1 VTVETAPPSAE
12 LDMVGERYRL
22 LQRLVPLT
30 EAVPAV
36 WRGEDTVLNR
46 PVTVTLYEP
55 AGPGAIALL
64 EHAHAL
70 SSVEHPALPRV
81 FDAEGELNRTWVV
94 TEWVDGSTLAALLTE
109 GPFDAPAAAA
119 TIAKL
124 AEGVALAHR
133 VGLPVGL
140 LDPDHVVI
148 TPRGTVTLT
157 RLRVGGGSAEDDVR
171 HLGALLYAALTGVW
185 PLAEVH
191 QQRGGNG
198 GLPSPRQARAGV
210 PPELSAITMRALAP
224 GQPGSITTAAGLS
237 DALTRWHRQAAPEP
251 FLGDL
256 GDDPYTDPGRRRVPM
271 VAAVVA
277 GVCAIGLVA
286 LLISAVASK
295 RSGNE
300 AAPQTSG
307 STSVASA
314 PPATTAPVV
323 KSPVAIQNVT
333 LYDPPPGDGE
343 ENKGSIGN
351 AADGNPATVWKTLT
365 YNRNATFGNLKNGV
379 GLIFDLGS
387 ETAVSS
393 VEIKTTLP
401 GTSLQVRVGDSTTGA
416 LDDYR
421 LISQTGST
429 SASNT
434 ISLQPGT
441 KGRYYLIWFTKLV
454 PVSGTQWQG
463 DLAEVQFLRAPV
475 PG

>member
-1 VTVETAPPSAE
+1 MTVETAPPSAE

-22 LQRLVPLT
+22 LQSLVPLT
-30 EAVPAV
+30 NVMPGV

-46 PVTVTLYEP
+46 PVTVTLFEP
-55 AGPGAIALL
+55 AGPPAAALL

-70 SSVEHPALPRV
+70 SAIEHPALPRV
-81 FDAEGELNRTWVV
+81 FDAENELNRTWVV
-94 TEWVDGSTLAALLTE
+94 TEWVEGSTLAALLTE

-133 VGLPVGL
+133 VGLAVGL

-157 RLRVGGGSAEDDVR
+157 RLRVGGGSAEEDVR

-191 QQRGGNG
+191 QVRGNG

-210 PPELSAITMRALAP
+210 PPELSAITMRALVP
-224 GQPGSITTAAGLS
+224 GQPGSLTSAAALS
-237 DALTRWHRQAAPEP
+237 DALTNWHRQAAPEP

-256 GDDPYTDPGRRRVPM
+256 GDDPYAEGSRRRVPM
-271 VAAVVA
+271 VAAAIA

-295 RSGNE
+295 HSGNK
-300 AAPQTSG
+300 AAPRS
-307 STSVASA
+307 STPATA
-314 PPATTAPVV
+314 TTGAPATTVPVV
-323 KSPVAIQNVT
+323 QTPIAIEGVT
-333 LYDPPPGDGE
+333 LYDPPPDGDGQ
-343 ENKGSIGN
+343 ENKDSISN
-351 AADGNPATVWKTLT
+351 AADGDPATVWKTLT
-365 YNRNATFGNLKNGV
+365 YNRNATFGNLKQGV

-387 ETAVSS
+387 DTTVSS
-393 VEIKTTLP
+393 VKIATTLP
-401 GTSLQVRVGDSTTGA
+401 GTSLQVRVGDGTEGT
-416 LDDYR
+416 LDSFR
-421 LISQTGST
+421 LIGQTLST
-429 SASNT
+429 SSSTVIN
-434 ISLQPGT
+434 LQPGT
-441 KGRYYLIWFTKLV
+441 KGRYYLVWFTKLV

-463 DLAEVQFLRAPV
+463 DLAEVQFLRAPT
-475 PG
+475 PQ